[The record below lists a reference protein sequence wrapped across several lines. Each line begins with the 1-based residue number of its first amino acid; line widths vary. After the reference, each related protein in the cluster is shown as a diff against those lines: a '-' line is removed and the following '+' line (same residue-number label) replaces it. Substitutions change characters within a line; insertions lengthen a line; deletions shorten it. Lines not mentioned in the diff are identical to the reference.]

1 MMVIFSGEEPQ
12 LLLVNVVR
20 GADGTVRKGD
30 VVNGAWELEITPA
43 GVMLAKT
50 GETVVNSWPL
60 YPATGRLKCPVAGGV
75 ITTRSCPGRRR
86 SCSDEL
92 AHE

>member
-60 YPATGRLKCPVAGGV
+60 YPGYRQVEVPRGWRGDYNQIMSRAAK
-75 ITTRSCPGRRR
+75 
-86 SCSDEL
+86 EL
-92 AHE
+92 LG